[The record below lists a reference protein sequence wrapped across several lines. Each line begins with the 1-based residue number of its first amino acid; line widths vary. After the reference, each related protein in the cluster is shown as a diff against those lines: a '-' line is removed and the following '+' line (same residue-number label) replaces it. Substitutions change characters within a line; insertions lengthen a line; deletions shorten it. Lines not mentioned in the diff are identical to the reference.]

1 MIRESI
7 DGRCWN
13 WWLTLCR
20 VAAAFQITR
29 IGWTGTPDFPTVV
42 ANAEHAQGASTPTA
56 TPIID
61 AHAHL
66 QARGPHHPHSDF
78 GGAAA
83 KALEGMDREGIGRTI
98 VLPPPFSRTV
108 PPNTISRTS
117 PEQ

>member
-42 ANAEHAQGASTPTA
+42 ANAEHAQGASPQVLVGLTKGASLTDGK
-56 TPIID
+56 T
-61 AHAHL
+61 L
-66 QARGPHHPHSDF
+66 QLCQRF
-78 GGAAA
+78 GAFQKQFHQAVI
-83 KALEGMDREGIGRTI
+83 K
-98 VLPPPFSRTV
+98 
-108 PPNTISRTS
+108 
-117 PEQ
+117 